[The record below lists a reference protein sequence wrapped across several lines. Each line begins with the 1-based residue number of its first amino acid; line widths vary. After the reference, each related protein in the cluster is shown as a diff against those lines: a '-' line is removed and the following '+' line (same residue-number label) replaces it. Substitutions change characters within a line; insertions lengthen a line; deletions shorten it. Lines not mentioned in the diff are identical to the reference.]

1 MSPQDNGFIK
11 TEVLKEH
18 ITLVPLNVYS
28 SESDSDMSEGMNEG
42 ESGKIGCGVWGVGAG
57 VWGLRSGVWGV
68 GCVVCGVGS
77 GIWGLGSE
85 V

>member
-42 ESGKIGCGVWGVGAG
+42 ESGKIGVWSLG
-57 VWGLRSGVWGV
+57 SGVWGV
-68 GCVVCGVGS
+68 WCGVG
-77 GIWGLGSE
+77 GLGSR